1 MKECGAYQKRAV
13 RRPEKAQSVL
23 LWDESTALEAGTQDS
38 PGPQTKRRHA
48 AGSGRDVDREGR
60 RYPPPRTLPQS
71 LSLPSRVVF
80 P

>member
-1 MKECGAYQKRAV
+1 VPTGGEQLDDLKR
-13 RRPEKAQSVL
+13 RSQTHSGMM
-23 LWDESTALEAGTQDS
+23 STALEAGTQDS

-60 RYPPPRTLPQS
+60 RYPPPRTQPQS